1 MNRLIVAVVA
11 STLALGFAACGTEVE
26 EPGSAAKPNEKDAPS
41 EIEEPG
47 SAETRKETP
56 APSGVAEALRE
67 EQKAKPP
74 SESELKQTEDLI
86 PPEVIVDY
94 MFKSN
99 SFKHQFCQRY
109 ETLGYKLSLRS
120 FASEIGHEPGFPP
133 ARVVFEEALSRC

>member
-1 MNRLIVAVVA
+1 LGGRIVIDAILGALDKADA
-11 STLALGFAACGTEVE
+11 SLFEVTNLNETE
-26 EPGSAAKPNEKDAPS
+26 
-41 EIEEPG
+41 
-47 SAETRKETP
+47 ETP
-56 APSGVAEALRE
+56 APPGVAEALRE
-67 EQKAKPP
+67 EQKANPP
-74 SESELKQTEDLI
+74 SESELKQTEDPI

>member
-1 MNRLIVAVVA
+1 LGGRIVIDAILGALDKADA
-11 STLALGFAACGTEVE
+11 SLFEVTNLNETE
-26 EPGSAAKPNEKDAPS
+26 
-41 EIEEPG
+41 
-47 SAETRKETP
+47 ETP
-56 APSGVAEALRE
+56 APPGVAEALRE
-67 EQKAKPP
+67 EQKANPP
-74 SESELKQTEDLI
+74 SESELKQTEDPI

-94 MFKSN
+94 VFKSN